1 MDVTFLCAC
10 TYVEVLAI
18 CDLAARFEV
27 SNTADYIDIYPY
39 GIPCGP
45 CPPHGLPKHHR
56 APEKEREE
64 KVNTSHSRRGDE
76 EGGRV
81 IPTTCH
87 LAF

>member
-39 GIPCGP
+39 VYRAALA
-45 CPPHGLPKHHR
+45 PPTGCRNITEPR
-56 APEKEREE
+56 RKEER
-64 KVNTSHSRRGDE
+64 KK
-76 EGGRV
+76 
-81 IPTTCH
+81 
-87 LAF
+87 